1 LAQRPASR
9 VPYSRSPRQRGAAPC
24 SPMEA
29 LWEHAIVSWRR
40 MDPRRGWSRDLGLC
54 GACRLRGR
62 PGTALHTRFQWAI
75 RHQPQPDVCRLDLT
89 LSWLCSYHAERVV
102 GSITPSRGRTHSSG
116 CSARRA
122 CLGRSFREKLHQVPE
137 AGSPISLTAGAER
150 REIIVLFWTNM
161 GCDLAKLTY
170 SHQTLD
176 IACNRCSDRRY

>member
-1 LAQRPASR
+1 MEKRPASR
-9 VPYSRSPRQRGAAPC
+9 ASHGRNPHQRSAAPY
-24 SPMEA
+24 SPMEN
-29 LWEHAIVSWRR
+29 LWEQATVSWRW